1 MMTPAVDSRRNIP
14 ALRPATIA
22 ENHIRWPTVFGG
34 LAIHSVAMNSAL
46 IADIKTRSGVVIEVT
61 TASSKRCDIVSEG
74 YKLAMNDL
82 SYERDRPRCVAVPEQ
97 QLDETDVLPLRRAVA
112 HKPADVA

>member
-82 SYERDRPRCVAVPEQ
+82 SYERDRPRCVAGILGLQ
-97 QLDETDVLPLRRAVA
+97 QPRPKNRVGKRPWCVSFI
-112 HKPADVA
+112 